1 MRGKR
6 ESLELIRDILAAVR
20 AKNGTIKPTHI
31 MYRANLSHQMLNEYL
46 ADLLERGFL
55 EEQEAAKGKNK
66 GKTYALT
73 DKGFDYLKE
82 YGLITKFMQSFG
94 LTDEEE

>member
-6 ESLELIRDILAAVR
+6 ESLEVIHDILTAVQ

-31 MYRANLSHQMLNEYL
+31 MYKANLSHQMLNEYL
-46 ADLLERGFL
+46 TDLLERGFL
-55 EEQEAAKGKNK
+55 EEQEVKTKKSK
-66 GKTYALT
+66 GKTYSLT

-82 YGLITKFMQSFG
+82 YSLITKFMESFG
-94 LTDEEE
+94 LTDEE